1 MKLNIGDYMEKLK
14 NNLVTMAVVFFIIA
28 IIMPGLTVWLYT
40 ASYPNDINGI
50 MGVDNVGST
59 ADFLAGT
66 MTPFLTIAA
75 FFLLLKGYFMQK
87 EELAQTR
94 EEMKKSAEAL
104 DQQRKVME
112 EEKILSES
120 QKEFETFIKLLERWE
135 PLGDNIKFILPRFQ
149 IDILTGD
156 ILCECRETEEVNLR
170 KFYEILTHIFFDTS
184 NGIILWSDLEKIKFE
199 SFHVSNMKILADNV
213 ITARAFNY
221 FAKLYL
227 VLKYIDGMKSM
238 NMKNL
243 ALNNLKMAL
252 TPYERYIFSYAVIE
266 LDMHILDT
274 DDKDF
279 KNLVKK
285 YSDILFL

>member
-1 MKLNIGDYMEKLK
+1 MKLNVGDCMEKLK
-14 NNLVTMAVVFFIIA
+14 NNLVTIAVIFFIIA

-66 MTPFLTIAA
+66 MSPFLTIAA

-94 EEMKKSAEAL
+94 EEMKRSAEAL

-135 PLGDNIKFILPRFQ
+135 PLGDNVKVVVPVFKMNVI
-149 IDILTGD
+149 TGNLLYD
-156 ILCECRETEEVNLR
+156 CKEREELSLR
-170 KFYEILTHIFFDTS
+170 KFYEILGDILVNRR
-184 NGIILWSDLEKIKFE
+184 NGTIVWQDLSKITFQNFYIKDLR
-199 SFHVSNMKILADNV
+199 NLAENV
-213 ITARAFNY
+213 VMARAFNY
-221 FAKLYL
+221 FAKFYL
-227 VLKYIDGMKSM
+227 VLKYID
-238 NMKNL
+238 NMKHENIKKL
-243 ALNNLKMAL
+243 ALNNLKMSL
-252 TPYERYIFSYAVIE
+252 TAGERYIFSIILE
-266 LDMHILDT
+266 LNMVVLDT
-274 DDKDF
+274 EDKDF
-279 KNLVKK
+279 KILLEK
-285 YSDILFL
+285 YRDVLFL

>member
-1 MKLNIGDYMEKLK
+1 MKIIK
-14 NNLVTMAVVFFIIA
+14 NNLVVTAMISFAIALLMPIIV
-28 IIMPGLTVWLYT
+28 MVLYVLP
-40 ASYPNDINGI
+40 YPYFMNGV
-50 MGVDNVGST
+50 MNVDNVGST

-94 EEMKKSAEAL
+94 EEMKRSAEAL
-104 DQQRKVME
+104 DQQRRIME
-112 EEKILSES
+112 EEKNLSEA
-120 QKEFETFIKLLERWE
+120 QKELENFINLLERWE
-135 PLGDNIKFILPRFQ
+135 PLGDNIKFEMPKFKIDVLRGRLLYDCQNLDEVTLREFFVILGHILSKAFDGITLWRDLSKLKFQ
-149 IDILTGD
+149 D
-156 ILCECRETEEVNLR
+156 
-170 KFYEILTHIFFDTS
+170 FYA
-184 NGIILWSDLEKIKFE
+184 SD
-199 SFHVSNMKILADNV
+199 MKTFTDNV

-221 FAKLYL
+221 FARFYL
-227 VLKYIDGMKSM
+227 VLKYIDAMKY
-238 NMKNL
+238 NDMKIL

-266 LDMHILDT
+266 LDMYILDT

-285 YSDILFL
+285 YSDILFLFL

>member
-1 MKLNIGDYMEKLK
+1 MEKIK
-14 NNLVTMAVVFFIIA
+14 NNLVIIA
-28 IIMPGLTVWLYT
+28 VGSFVIAIFMPILTILLYT

-94 EEMKKSAEAL
+94 EEMKRSAEAL
-104 DQQRKVME
+104 DQQRKIME
-112 EEKILSES
+112 EEKNLSEA
-120 QKEFETFIKLLERWE
+120 QNELETFIKLLERWE
-135 PLGDNIKFILPRFQ
+135 PIGDNIKFVVPKFK
-149 IDILTGD
+149 IDVKTNFLTYD
-156 ILCECRETEEVNLR
+156 CQETEEMTL
-170 KFYEILTHIFFDTS
+170 KGFYEILGKIFFKNS
-184 NGIILWSDLEKIKFE
+184 NGIILWRDLAKLKFE
-199 SFHVSNMKILADNV
+199 NFYTLDMKELADNV

-221 FAKLYL
+221 FAKFYL
-227 VLKYIDGMKSM
+227 VLKYIDGMKFI
-238 NMKNL
+238 NMKIL

-252 TPYERYIFSYAVIE
+252 TPSERYIFSYAVIE

-274 DDKDF
+274 EDEDF
-279 KNLVKK
+279 KRLIKK
-285 YSDILFL
+285 YREFFVLW

>member
-1 MKLNIGDYMEKLK
+1 MEKIK
-14 NNLVTMAVVFFIIA
+14 NNLVIIA
-28 IIMPGLTVWLYT
+28 VGSFVIAIFMPILTILLYT

-94 EEMKKSAEAL
+94 EEMKRSAEAL
-104 DQQRKVME
+104 DQQRKIME
-112 EEKILSES
+112 EEKNLSEA
-120 QKEFETFIKLLERWE
+120 QNELETFIKLLERWE
-135 PLGDNIKFILPRFQ
+135 PIGDNIKFVVPKFK
-149 IDILTGD
+149 IDVKTNFLTYD
-156 ILCECRETEEVNLR
+156 CQETEEMTL
-170 KFYEILTHIFFDTS
+170 KGFYEILGKIFFKNS
-184 NGIILWSDLEKIKFE
+184 NGIILWRDLAKLKIENFYTLD
-199 SFHVSNMKILADNV
+199 MKELADNV

-221 FAKLYL
+221 FAKFYL
-227 VLKYIDGMKSM
+227 VLKYIDGMKFI
-238 NMKNL
+238 NMKIL

-252 TPYERYIFSYAVIE
+252 TPSERYIFSYAVIE

-274 DDKDF
+274 EDEDF
-279 KNLVKK
+279 KRLIKK
-285 YSDILFL
+285 YREFFVLW

>member
-1 MKLNIGDYMEKLK
+1 MEKIK
-14 NNLVTMAVVFFIIA
+14 NNLVTIAVVFFIIA
-28 IIMPGLTVWLYT
+28 IIMPALTVWLYT

-94 EEMKKSAEAL
+94 EEMKRSAEAL
-104 DQQRKVME
+104 DQQRKIME
-112 EEKILSES
+112 EEKNLSEA
-120 QKEFETFIKLLERWE
+120 QNELETFIKLLERWE
-135 PLGDNIKFILPRFQ
+135 PIGDNIKFVVPKFK
-149 IDILTGD
+149 IDVKTNFLTYD
-156 ILCECRETEEVNLR
+156 CQETEEMTL
-170 KFYEILTHIFFDTS
+170 KGFYEILGKIFFKNS
-184 NGIILWSDLEKIKFE
+184 NGIILWRDLAKLKFE
-199 SFHVSNMKILADNV
+199 NFYTLDMKELADNV

-221 FAKLYL
+221 FAKFYL
-227 VLKYIDGMKSM
+227 VLKYIDGMKFI
-238 NMKNL
+238 NMKIL

-252 TPYERYIFSYAVIE
+252 TPSERYIFSYAVIE

-274 DDKDF
+274 EDEDF
-279 KNLVKK
+279 KRLIKK
-285 YSDILFL
+285 YREFFVLW

>member
-1 MKLNIGDYMEKLK
+1 MEKIK
-14 NNLVTMAVVFFIIA
+14 NNLVIIA
-28 IIMPGLTVWLYT
+28 VGSFVIAIFMPILTILLYT

-94 EEMKKSAEAL
+94 EEMKRSAEAL
-104 DQQRKVME
+104 DQQRKIME
-112 EEKILSES
+112 EEKNLSEA
-120 QKEFETFIKLLERWE
+120 QNELETFIKLLERWE
-135 PLGDNIKFILPRFQ
+135 PIGDNIKFVVPKFK
-149 IDILTGD
+149 IDVKTNFLTYD
-156 ILCECRETEEVNLR
+156 CQETEEMTL
-170 KFYEILTHIFFDTS
+170 KGFYEILGKIFFKNS
-184 NGIILWSDLEKIKFE
+184 NGIILWRDLAKLKFE
-199 SFHVSNMKILADNV
+199 NFYTLDMKELADNV

-221 FAKLYL
+221 FAKFYL
-227 VLKYIDGMKSM
+227 VLKYIDGMKFI
-238 NMKNL
+238 NMKIL

-252 TPYERYIFSYAVIE
+252 TPSERYIFSYAVIE

-274 DDKDF
+274 EDNDF
-279 KNLVKK
+279 KNLVRK